1 MKSRLLMFLL
11 LIGAFGFIAMKKNT
25 LGLGSDS
32 SLSIIDQVK
41 NTFNFG
47 PDPTVFTPEALENV
61 LTDLEGNQ
69 STLKEVLDQHKGKTI
84 IVDVWAS
91 WCSDCLKGLP
101 KVAEMQ
107 ASTADSDIQYLFLS
121 VDKKESAWKRAVKRK
136 NIKGIHYFVDGEWGS
151 NLGDFL
157 KLDWI
162 PRYLVVQPD
171 GSIGLYK
178 ATTADDPAILETAKG
193 TVGSK

>member
-1 MKSRLLMFLL
+1 MKSKFLMLLL
-11 LIGAFGFIAMKKNT
+11 LIGAIGFIAMKKNI
-25 LGLGSDS
+25 LD
-32 SLSIIDQVK
+32 
-41 NTFNFG
+41 FG
-47 PDPTVFTPEALENV
+47 PEPTLFTPEALENV
-61 LTDLEGNQ
+61 LTDLDGNQ
-69 STLKEVLDQHKGKTI
+69 STLEEVLNQHKGKTI

-91 WCSDCLKGLP
+91 WCGDCLKGLP

-107 ASTADSDIQYLFLS
+107 AKTADSDIQYLFLS
-121 VDKKESAWKRAVKRK
+121 VDKEARAWKKAVERK
-136 NIKGIHYFVDGEWGS
+136 NIQGIHYLVDGAWGS
-151 NLGDFL
+151 TLGDFL

-193 TVGSK
+193 TVSSK